1 MDAVTTN
8 VLIFSAGPEML
19 YLKWFSSSK
28 KRHLAKNLFAQKKIY
43 ISPRITLEAKSS
55 RKGSD
60 MKSVFSH
67 DHVRCVL
74 LDGAAI
80 TDNGALSAEFI
91 RVLRG

>member
-1 MDAVTTN
+1 MV
-8 VLIFSAGPEML
+8 FK
-19 YLKWFSSSK
+19 LKKAPFNQEFICAK
-28 KRHLAKNLFAQKKIY
+28 KNIY
-43 ISPRITLEAKSS
+43 ISPKITLEAKSS

>member
-1 MDAVTTN
+1 MV
-8 VLIFSAGPEML
+8 FK
-19 YLKWFSSSK
+19 LKKAPFNQEFIC
-28 KRHLAKNLFAQKKIY
+28 AKKIN
-43 ISPRITLEAKSS
+43 ISLRITLEAKSS

-80 TDNGALSAEFI
+80 TDNGALSAESI
-91 RVLRG
+91 PRPKG